1 MSTPKSKKPKIAIV
15 HDFLTYFGGAERV
28 LMSLHELY
36 PEAPIYTL
44 LYDEKK
50 MKRYFPEAKIRSSF
64 LNRLPKFIRKRKKYL
79 LPLMPTAAETFDL
92 RDFDIVISSS
102 SSFVKGIITKPKA
115 IHICYCHTPTR
126 FLWDWHYNYLEEN
139 KIKGIK
145 KIFILPILHYLRMW
159 DKSASE
165 RADYFIANSEHTA
178 KRIKKFYG
186 RGSEVIYPPVN
197 TVIARSLSERSERN
211 GDEAIPL
218 LNSSRVVAGLL
229 RRPAGLLA
237 MTDKSKDYFL
247 IVSRLSPYK
256 KIDIAVEAFNKLEL
270 PLVIIGEGSD
280 KNKLVKIANKNIKF
294 LGFQSEEKLAQYY
307 KNCYAFI
314 FPGEDD
320 FGITPIEAMSFG
332 KPVLAYK
339 KGGVLETVI
348 ENETGEFFDD
358 PIPEILADG
367 VRRLKNNYSNYNAE
381 KIKKQAEKFSEER
394 FKEKIEKV
402 VENTIALSSLFQN
415 NR

>member
-1 MSTPKSKKPKIAIV
+1 MSTPNPKKPKIAIV

-28 LMSLHELY
+28 LMSLHKLY

-50 MKRYFPEAKIRSSF
+50 MKQYFPEAKIRSSF

-79 LPLMPTAAETFDL
+79 LPFMPTAAETFDL

-115 IHICYCHTPTR
+115 VHICYCHTPTR

-165 RADYFIANSEHTA
+165 RVDYFIANSKHTA
-178 KRIKKFYG
+178 KRIRKFYG
-186 RGSEVIYPPVN
+186 RDSEVIYPPVD

-211 GDEAIPL
+211 GDEA
-218 LNSSRVVAGLL
+218 
-229 RRPAGLLA
+229 
-237 MTDKSKDYFL
+237 MTDKSKNYFL

-256 KIDIAVEAFNKLEL
+256 KIDIAIEAFNKLEL
-270 PLVIIGEGSD
+270 PLIIIGEGSD

-307 KNCYAFI
+307 ENCYAFI

-332 KPVLAYK
+332 KPVLAYR

-367 VRRLKNNYSNYNAE
+367 VRRTKNNYNNYDAE
-381 KIKKQAEKFSEER
+381 KIKKQAEKFSEGVFR
-394 FKEKIEKV
+394 EKMKGFVKNI
-402 VENTIALSSLFQN
+402 F
-415 NR
+415 

>member
-1 MSTPKSKKPKIAIV
+1 MSIPKTKKPKIAIV

-28 LMSLHELY
+28 LMSLHKTY
-36 PEAPIYTL
+36 PDAPIYTL

-50 MKRYFPEAKIRSSF
+50 MKQYFPEAKIRSSF

-79 LPLMPTAAETFDL
+79 LPFMPTAAETFDL

-145 KIFILPILHYLRMW
+145 KIVILPILHYLRMW
-159 DKSASE
+159 DKSAAE

-186 RGSEVIYPPVN
+186 RGSKVIYPPVN
-197 TVIARSLSERSERN
+197 TVIARNSTERRSNPVTTREEFNRGIASSPFRSLRS
-211 GDEAIPL
+211 
-218 LNSSRVVAGLL
+218 L
-229 RRPAGLLA
+229 RLLA
-237 MTDKSKDYFL
+237 MTDKNKDYFL

-294 LGFQSEEKLAQYY
+294 LGFQPEEKLAQYY

-367 VRRLKNNYSNYNAE
+367 ARRLKNNYSNYDAE

-394 FKEKIEKV
+394 FKEKIKGF
-402 VENTIALSSLFQN
+402 VENVV
-415 NR
+415 